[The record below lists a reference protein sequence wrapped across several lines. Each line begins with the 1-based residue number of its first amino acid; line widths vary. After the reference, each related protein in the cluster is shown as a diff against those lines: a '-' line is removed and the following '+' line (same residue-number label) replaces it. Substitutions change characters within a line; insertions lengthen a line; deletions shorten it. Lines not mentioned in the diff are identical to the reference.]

1 MFNPYTFA
9 IDNQLIKLDKMNK
22 NQLWKILSTLQKTPK
37 NNQKGERL
45 KYLESC
51 TDDEIHAIC
60 GACKNFLHNN
70 IKLTQKKKTYL
81 RKKLGSIKDDIRQL
95 SKPQTS
101 IKMKRKILKNDQ
113 VSKGVF
119 SLLASVIIP
128 SIVSALAGK

>member
-60 GACKNFLHNN
+60 GACKNFLSNN
-70 IKLTQKKKTYL
+70 IKLSEKKKSYL
-81 RKKLGSIKDDIRQL
+81 RKKLNPIKDDIRKI

-101 IKMKRKILKNDQ
+101 VKKKRELLKRDQ
-113 VSKGVF
+113 TGKGVF

-128 SIVSALAGK
+128 SIISAIAGQ